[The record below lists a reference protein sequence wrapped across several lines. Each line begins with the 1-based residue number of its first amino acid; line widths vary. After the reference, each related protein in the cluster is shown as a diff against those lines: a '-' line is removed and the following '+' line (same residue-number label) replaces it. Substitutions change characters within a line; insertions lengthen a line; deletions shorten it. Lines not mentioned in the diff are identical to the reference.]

1 MWSENFKE
9 HIRKEKIKQKDI
21 YPLMGISKE
30 TFILNM
36 KKNSMNIEHL
46 LKVYEHYNWD
56 LNELKEEQLDIVNQ
70 SPLKQ
75 QNTTKSDIYSTFEL
89 KEIKNLYEKL
99 LEGKDKEINYLR
111 KQLDKLIKNSSALEE
126 EISKAG

>member
-126 EISKAG
+126 